1 MLGKAAMPLPRHVPH
16 VMQAQ
21 ALCPCLAATLA
32 WPLPESRGPP
42 NYHDRLPAAE
52 PLPLSIFTVDESLPS
67 FGLIDRAL
75 AARIA
80 DLRS

>member
-1 MLGKAAMPLPRHVPH
+1 
-16 VMQAQ
+16 MQGQ

-32 WPLPESRGPP
+32 WPLSESRGLP
-42 NYHDRLPAAE
+42 NYHDCLPAAE
-52 PLPLSIFTVDESLPS
+52 PLPLSILTVDESLPS